1 MARIKYFL
9 IFIVTFGRKVEI
21 MSVILHGKNKSYV
34 LKTSLVLCLVCF
46 LFPESLLGLTGGGT
60 DGATAIKGLDN
71 VWKSVRPYL
80 TGLFSIGGVVYS
92 GINIRKVVIGD
103 YRAAAPAAIAAI
115 VASLGIN
122 GMFGENALSVL
133 LP

>member
-1 MARIKYFL
+1 
-9 IFIVTFGRKVEI
+9 
-21 MSVILHGKNKSYV
+21 MSVILHRENKSYL
-34 LKTSLVLCLVCF
+34 LKTSVALFLVCF

-71 VWKSVRPYL
+71 IWKSVRPYL